1 MSRRV
6 VGGATEQPEH
16 SFRELPPSPP
26 VGERAVEALCF
37 PGGRLKRLIDGLWE
51 KIEENVVSP
60 MPSGNMQV
68 NTSVDGA
75 TLGGDVDT
83 QHPAAS

>member
-1 MSRRV
+1 M
-6 VGGATEQPEH
+6 
-16 SFRELPPSPP
+16 
-26 VGERAVEALCF
+26 
-37 PGGRLKRLIDGLWE
+37 
-51 KIEENVVSP
+51 SP